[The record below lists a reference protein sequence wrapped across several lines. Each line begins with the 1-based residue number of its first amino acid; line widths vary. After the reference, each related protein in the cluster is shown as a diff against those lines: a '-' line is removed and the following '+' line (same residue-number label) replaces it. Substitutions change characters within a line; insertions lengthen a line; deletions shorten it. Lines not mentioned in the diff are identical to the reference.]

1 MEEKT
6 DFTPTVP
13 ALVSIITPC
22 WNSEKFVHRL
32 LDSVL
37 AQDYPAIEM
46 IIVND
51 GSTDGTAR
59 VLASYEEKFRSR
71 GFSLKTFF
79 QENAGQAAA
88 LDFGLKKFAGEFL
101 VWTDS
106 DDYFLRENAISTF
119 VDFLRKNPDCG
130 FVACNCARERTNGK
144 IDRCGPFVE
153 IEKTPQNIFERLLKQ
168 RIFFVPGRIM
178 VRTETFLQAN
188 PMRSIF
194 HSRQGQNFQME
205 FPIAYVAKCGF
216 IAEELY
222 CYVERFDSH
231 SHSTPTD
238 LARINGLARVV
249 SETLARIDMPCAER
263 ERYLRINA
271 RIAARKRLRF
281 YFAGYFRELV
291 QMHRAG
297 TLRIADFLVAPYAV
311 ARAALSRF
319 TRRFRKKIRPSAR

>member
-46 IIVND
+46 LIVND

-130 FVACNCARERTNGK
+130 FVACSAALEKSDGALVHYDKSRRGEKARNVFAELVTQ
-144 IDRCGPFVE
+144 
-153 IEKTPQNIFERLLKQ
+153 KT
-168 RIFFVPGRIM
+168 FFLAGTLM

-249 SETLARIDMPCAER
+249 SETLARIDMPSAER

-271 RIAARKRLRF
+271 RIAARKRLQF

>member
-46 IIVND
+46 LIVND

-130 FVACNCARERTNGK
+130 FVACNCAQERANGK

-216 IAEELY
+216 LAEELY

-249 SETLARIDMPCAER
+249 SETLARIDMPSAER

-271 RIAARKRLRF
+271 RIAARKRLQF

>member
-6 DFTPTVP
+6 DFPPTVP
-13 ALVSIITPC
+13 ALVSIVTPC

-106 DDYFLRENAISTF
+106 DDYFFRKDAISTF
-119 VDFLRKNPDCG
+119 VNFLRKNPEFG
-130 FVACNCARERTNGK
+130 FAACNCAWERASGEIARLK
-144 IDRCGPFVE
+144 PFVE
-153 IEKTPQNIFERLLKQ
+153 KENSPQNIFERLLKQ
-168 RIFFVPGRIM
+168 KIFFVPGRIM
-178 VRTETFLQAN
+178 VRAETFFQAN
-188 PMRSIF
+188 PTRSIF

-238 LARINGLARVV
+238 LSRINGLERVV
-249 SETLARIDMPCAER
+249 EETLARIAMPHAER
-263 ERYLRINA
+263 ERWLRINA
-271 RIAARKRLRF
+271 RIAAKRRLWF
-281 YFAGYFRELV
+281 YLAGYFRELV
-291 QMHRAG
+291 RMHRAG
-297 TLRIADFLVAPYAV
+297 TLRIADFLATPYAIGRFAL
-311 ARAALSRF
+311 ARF
-319 TRRFRKKIRPSAR
+319 VRRFRKKFRTADR

>member
-6 DFTPTVP
+6 DFPPTVP
-13 ALVSIITPC
+13 ALVSIVTPC

-106 DDYFLRENAISTF
+106 DDYFFRKDAISTF
-119 VDFLRKNPDCG
+119 VNFLRKNPEFG
-130 FVACNCARERTNGK
+130 FAVCSAAQERADGTLVHYAKSRRREKARNVFDEL
-144 IDRCGPFVE
+144 VS
-153 IEKTPQNIFERLLKQ
+153 Q
-168 RIFFVPGRIM
+168 RIFFLAGTIM
-178 VRTETFLQAN
+178 VRAETFFQAN
-188 PMRSIF
+188 PTRSIF
-194 HSRQGQNFQME
+194 HSRQGPNFQME
-205 FPIAYVAKCGF
+205 LPIAYVAKCGF

-238 LARINGLARVV
+238 LSRINGLERVV
-249 SETLARIDMPCAER
+249 EETLARIAMPHAER
-263 ERYLRINA
+263 ERWLRINA
-271 RIAARKRLRF
+271 RIAAKRRLWF
-281 YFAGYFRELV
+281 YLAGYFCELV
-291 QMHRAG
+291 RMHRAG
-297 TLRIADFLVAPYAV
+297 TLRIADFLATPYAIGRSAL
-311 ARAALSRF
+311 ARF
-319 TRRFRKKIRPSAR
+319 VRRFRKKFRTADR